1 MKPETI
7 IVPVSGKGML
17 KEFIEFPLELYKNCD
32 KWVPSFESDE
42 YSTLGPDNPS
52 LAFCER
58 ELFLARQN
66 GKTVGRVAAI
76 LNKKANEK
84 WKEKSVRFGWID
96 FIEDFDVCKALID
109 TVIAWGQERGAEK
122 IKGPLGFTDMDREGL
137 LVEGFENESPFT
149 VIYNYPYYPEYLER
163 LGFTKDVDWTQ
174 RVLNVPEEKPAMF
187 NFADRISERYGI
199 RIYRANSIKQM
210 ARRGR
215 EMFHVLN
222 EAFAGLYEYTQLSQD
237 QIDGY
242 VKQYAP
248 VLDKDLVAF
257 VVNEKDELIGFTVTM
272 PHISAAVRKAR
283 GRIFPFGWIHLLPA
297 LSPKRNDTTEALLI
311 GILPAYQAKGAAVL
325 MFNYLLENYHRL
337 GVKHM
342 LLNPQLEE
350 NHKVQS
356 LWDNFDT
363 RMYQRRRSYV
373 KDIKTHNPKRM
384 TSQEY
389 FQNLL
394 PKEEFERL
402 PYLPTMGQFVDW
414 FTKEYAS
421 LPALS
426 DLTNT
431 ITYKEFGER
440 IARRRAFIGSLG
452 LPKGAHIAVFD
463 RNSQDA
469 IELYYAITSAGH
481 VAMMFPSSLPE
492 QAVIGCC
499 MKFDIAAIFVREE
512 FMPLTANIQGT
523 KVLPAASI
531 AEEGVPVAADID
543 PESPAAIFFTG
554 GTTGAPKGAV
564 LSHRALMR
572 GNYNTI
578 FKPGKTIGVHRY
590 IALLPLSHV
599 FGNVAGLSGCF
610 YTGNLMYTCEDMKA
624 TIGKLSVIKPTLLV
638 IVPGICD
645 ILSGLVKM
653 YGAQFL
659 GGSLRLIIAGAA
671 NVPPRLVDIF
681 TKLGVEFC
689 FGYGLTET
697 ANLTSANANAIEKP
711 TSIGRIYPGQE
722 AKFVDGELLIKGD
735 NVFSGYYKDP
745 ERTAEAFTEDGWFRT
760 GDLCHMDED
769 GFVYIT
775 GRIKNLIILPNGEN
789 VSPESLEEPFYADPC
804 VRDAMV
810 KEDELNGAQVIAIEI
825 LPFMPAF
832 DGKPFEEV
840 EAYMKALVDK
850 VNATLPST
858 HQIRKVTVR
867 TEDFKRTGS
876 MKVAR
881 V

>member
-32 KWVPSFESDE
+32 KWVPAFESDE
-42 YSTLGPDNPS
+42 YSALGPDNPS

-66 GKTVGRVAAI
+66 GKTVGRIAAI

-283 GRIFPFGWIHLLPA
+283 GRIFPFGWIRLLPA

-337 GVKHM
+337 GIKHM

-469 IELYYAITSAGH
+469 IELYYAITSAGY

-624 TIGKLSVIKPTLLV
+624 TIGKLSVIKPTILV

-760 GDLCHMDED
+760 GDLCRMDED